1 MAIGKSNRIVIDLDP
16 KLKRELY
23 SILTKRGLTLK
34 DWFEEEARQFINKKS
49 NKKPYSCGK
58 SKY

>member
-34 DWFEEEARQFINKKS
+34 DWFEKEARQFINKKS
-49 NKKPYSCGK
+49 SKKPYSCGK
-58 SKY
+58 SKC